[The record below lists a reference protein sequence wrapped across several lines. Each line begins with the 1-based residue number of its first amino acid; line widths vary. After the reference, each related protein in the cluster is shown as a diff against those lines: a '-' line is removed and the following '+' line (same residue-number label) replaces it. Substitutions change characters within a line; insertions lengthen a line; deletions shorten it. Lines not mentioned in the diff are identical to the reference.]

1 MTVAGNETLAGRRRR
16 TRGKLAVV
24 ILVAAG
30 LAGFVAANA
39 HFVYVSIMSEPDC
52 VPHVKSPA
60 SDASG
65 LVYQA
70 AKSSC

>member
-1 MTVAGNETLAGRRRR
+1 MTIAGNETVARRPRR

-39 HFVYVSIMSEPDC
+39 HFVYVSIMSQPDC
-52 VPHVKSPA
+52 MPHIKSPA
-60 SDASG
+60 SGASG